1 MKSVSAVLFAS
12 VAAAA
17 DLYGAAPSA
26 YTTIDPGYG
35 HALVTVTSQ
44 YQPIPTYVAG
54 KKHGYF
60 SKYKYVSTV
69 IDDAEGKCT
78 ITRTKQP
85 VTVYHHKT
93 TYTRTTTYNVPGY
106 PVPTGGYKNCTT
118 KVWHELYEKVYEVP
132 YKQLG
137 PSALPGYGGSGLC
150 EKACHGDGDTIYQ
163 PVHVKEYTGGKW
175 NMYKHTLT
183 YGLPKPSTTMFPTPG
198 VYTLS
203 AYDVTVDHATTI
215 AGEAT
220 ATCNAGKTVTYG
232 GYTTSFAY
240 PTTVTVP
247 YGAYEKDGDK
257 TKTIIK
263 YITVTAT
270 GAGKYTVIQPT
281 TTVYEYDTT
290 IAYPTAV
297 CYETGVYHHP
307 RETVTI
313 INPNK
318 PYVCTAYSPKHTNYP
333 GYKSPPSGTRPYPA
347 DPSSDYEEP
356 AESYGHVNARAYF
369 RRGGVLRRSAP
380 EVKRTKGKRVIVV

>member
-35 HALVTVTSQ
+35 HPLVTVTSQ
-44 YQPIPTYVAG
+44 YQAVPTYIAG

-60 SKYKYVSTV
+60 ANYKYVSTV
-69 IDDAEGKCT
+69 IDDADGKCT
-78 ITRTKQP
+78 VTRTKQP
-85 VTVYHHKT
+85 VTVYHHKST
-93 TYTRTTTYNVPGY
+93 ATHTTTCDSVGHPA
-106 PVPTGGYKNCTT
+106 PTGASYKNTTT
-118 KVWHELYEKVYEVP
+118 KVWYELYEKVYEVP
-132 YKQLG
+132 YKNLG

-150 EKACHGDGDTIYQ
+150 KSCHGDDDTVYQ
-163 PVHVKEYTGGKW
+163 PVDVKEYIGGKW
-175 NMYKHTLT
+175 KMYKQTFT
-183 YGLPKPSTTMFPTPG
+183 YGLPKPSTTMFPTAG
-198 VYTLS
+198 VYTLPS
-203 AYDVTVDHATTI
+203 YDVTVDHATTI

-247 YGAYEKDGDK
+247 YGAYETDGDMV
-257 TKTIIK
+257 KTIIK

-281 TTVYEYDTT
+281 TTAYEYDTT

-318 PYVCTAYSPKHTNYP
+318 PYTCTASRSHPTNYP
-333 GYKSPPSGTRPYPA
+333 GYKHPSGTRPYPA

-356 AESYGHVNARAYF
+356 AESYGHVNARSYF